1 MTNLRHRNM
10 VWIGI
15 VAVFV
20 IFGWMFLPDQARRFP
35 DDLTFDLAGY
45 INQFFNWLA
54 RRAAI
59 GPFAVKDITRALAA
73 AIELPL
79 DLVRGL
85 LIKGFRLRLPG
96 LGHVEIA
103 AFPWWALTAVWVMLA
118 HRLGGR
124 GAAFLVLGSCAYF
137 LVFDLWESAMLTLAS
152 VSLSVVVGMMLGLF
166 LGIWAYRRPRLG
178 AALTVIY
185 DIMQT
190 MPVFSYLVPILLFFG
205 FGPVSALVATVIYAM
220 PPMARNTTLALR
232 RLPGSASDLATMAGC
247 TSRQSMWLVLLPSA
261 RNGLLSGLN
270 QVIMLSL
277 SAVIIASIIGAGG
290 LGNDVLQGLKSMRL
304 GRALEAG
311 LAITLMAITLDRL
324 SRAAAGQRRDNLRAA
339 PSFSRRLVMPGILLI
354 GLAAAQIA
362 PELGKFPP
370 ALTLSTGGL
379 IDAGVAWLNV
389 ALQGPINL
397 LSDGTV
403 RLILRP
409 VKEALLALPWL
420 VVVLACA
427 MAAYA
432 LQGLRLAVVA
442 GVILGFILLTGYWDQ
457 AMISLYLVL
466 VSTVIAMLAGF
477 LVGIAVGLRPWLNRP
492 VTLIIDTLQTLPTF
506 VYLIPVVMLFG
517 LGDFPA
523 LIAIVL
529 YALPVMIRYTKDGI
543 INVPHSLIEAADMA
557 GCSPRQRLTFVQLPQ
572 ALPEIL
578 LGVSQTILMAF
589 SMLVITSLVGTRG
602 LEQDVLVAVS
612 KAKVGEGLIAGT
624 AISLLSILADRL
636 VTQASKRLRGHLGQ
650 A

>member
-1 MTNLRHRNM
+1 MTTLRQRNL

-15 VAVFV
+15 IAVVV
-20 IFGWMFLPDQARRFP
+20 IFGWMFLPDQARRLP
-35 DDLTFDLAGY
+35 DDWTLDLAGH
-45 INQFFNWLA
+45 INQVFNWLA
-54 RRAAI
+54 RRAEI
-59 GPFAVKDITRALAA
+59 GPFAVKDITRGLAA

-85 LIKGFRLRLPG
+85 LIEGFRLRLPG
-96 LGHVEIA
+96 LGRVEIA
-103 AFPWWALTAVWVMLA
+103 ALPWWALTAVWVMLA

-124 GAAFLVLGSCAYF
+124 RAAALVLGSCAYF
-137 LVFDLWESAMLTLAS
+137 LVFDLWDSAMLTLAS
-152 VSLSVVVGMMLGLF
+152 VSLSVVVGMLLGLF
-166 LGIWAYRRPRLG
+166 LGIWAYRHPRIESV
-178 AALTVIY
+178 LTVIY

-232 RLPGSASDLATMAGC
+232 RLPGSATDLAMMAGC
-247 TSRQSMWLVLLPSA
+247 TPRQGMWLVLLPSA

-311 LAITLMAITLDRL
+311 LAITLMAIALDRL
-324 SRAAAGQRRDNLRAA
+324 SRAAARQRRDNRA
-339 PSFSRRLVMPGILLI
+339 PVPFGRRLALPGVLLI
-354 GLAAAQIA
+354 GLVSAQIA
-362 PELGKFPP
+362 PVLGEYPTT
-370 ALTLSTGGL
+370 LTLSTGRL

-389 ALQGPINL
+389 ALQGPIDAA
-397 LSDGTV
+397 SDGTV

-420 VVVLACA
+420 VVVLVCA
-427 MAAYA
+427 LGAYA
-432 LQGLRLAVVA
+432 LQGLRLAAVA
-442 GVILGFILLTGYWDQ
+442 VAILGFVLLTGYWDQ

-466 VSTVIAMLAGF
+466 VSTLIAMLLGF
-477 LVGIAVGLRPWLNRP
+477 PVGIAAGLWPRLDRP

-543 INVPHSLIEAADMA
+543 AHVPGSLIEAADMA
-557 GCSPRQRLTFVQLPQ
+557 GCSPRQRLAFVQIPQ

-602 LEQDVLVAVS
+602 LEQETLVAVS
-612 KAKVGEGLIAGT
+612 KAKVGEGLIAGS
-624 AISLLSILADRL
+624 AISLLSILCDRL
-636 VTQASKRLRGHLGQ
+636 VSHASTRLRRHLGQ
-650 A
+650 V

>member
-1 MTNLRHRNM
+1 MTVLCRRNTA
-10 VWIGI
+10 WIAIAG
-15 VAVFV
+15 ALV
-20 IFGWMFLPDQARRFP
+20 IFGWMVLPDQARRLP
-35 DDLTFDLAGY
+35 AGWTLDLAGS
-45 INQFFNWLA
+45 INQVFHWLA
-54 RRAAI
+54 RRAEI
-59 GPFAVKDITRALAA
+59 GPFAVKDITRGMAD

-85 LIKGFRLRLPG
+85 LIEGFRLHLPG
-96 LGHVEIA
+96 VGRVEIA

-118 HRLGGR
+118 HRIGGK
-124 GAAFLVLGSCAYF
+124 GAALLVLASFSYF

-152 VSLSVVVGMMLGLF
+152 VSLSVVVGMAMGLF
-166 LGIWAYRRPRLG
+166 LGIWAYRRPRVEG
-178 AALTVIY
+178 FLTVIY

-232 RLPGSASDLATMAGC
+232 RLPGSATDLATMAGC
-247 TSRQSMWLVLLPSA
+247 TSWQGMWMVLLPSA
-261 RNGLLSGLN
+261 RNGLLSGVN

-311 LAITLMAITLDRL
+311 LAITLMAIALDRL
-324 SRAAAGQRRDNLRAA
+324 SRAAAGQRRDDQ
-339 PSFSRRLVMPGILLI
+339 PSALSLGRRLVVPGILLL

-362 PELGKFPP
+362 PDLREFPA
-370 ALTLSTGGL
+370 ALTLSTGRL
-379 IDAGVAWLNV
+379 IDTGVAWLNV
-389 ALQGPINL
+389 ALQGPIDA

-403 RLILRP
+403 RMILRP

-427 MAAYA
+427 LAAYA
-432 LQGLRLAVVA
+432 LHGVRLAA
-442 GVILGFILLTGYWDQ
+442 AAAAILSFVLLTGYWDQ

-466 VSTVIAMLAGF
+466 VSTLIAMLLGF
-477 LVGIAVGLRPWLNRP
+477 PVGLAAGLWPRLDRP
-492 VTLIIDTLQTLPTF
+492 VTLVIDTLQTLPTF

-543 INVPHSLIEAADMA
+543 ANVPSSLIEAADMA
-557 GCSPRQRLTFVQLPQ
+557 GCSPRQRLAFVQIPQ

-602 LEQDVLVAVS
+602 LEQEALVAVS
-612 KAKVGEGLIAGT
+612 KAKVGEGLIAGL

-636 VTQASKRLRGHLGQ
+636 ISHASMKLRRHLGQ
-650 A
+650 L

>member
-1 MTNLRHRNM
+1 MTVLRHRNM

-15 VAVFV
+15 VGV
-20 IFGWMFLPDQARRFP
+20 IVILGWMFLPDQARRLP
-35 DDLTFDLAGY
+35 DDWTFDLATH
-45 INQFFNWLA
+45 INQVFNWLA
-54 RRAAI
+54 RKAKI
-59 GPFAVKDITRALAA
+59 GPFAVKDITRGLAA

-85 LIKGFRLRLPG
+85 LIEGFRLRLPG
-96 LGHVEIA
+96 LGRVEIA
-103 AFPWWALTAVWVMLA
+103 ALPWWALTAVWAMLA

-124 GAAFLVLGSCAYF
+124 GAAALVLGSCAYF
-137 LVFDLWESAMLTLAS
+137 LVFDLWDSAMLTLAS
-152 VSLSVVVGMMLGLF
+152 VSLSVVVGMVLGLF
-166 LGIWAYRRPRLG
+166 LGIWAYRHPRIE
-178 AALTVIY
+178 AVLTVIY

-232 RLPGSASDLATMAGC
+232 RLPGSATDLATMAGC
-247 TSRQSMWLVLLPSA
+247 TPRQGMWLVLLPSA

-311 LAITLMAITLDRL
+311 LAITLMAIALDRL
-324 SRAAAGQRRDNLRAA
+324 SRAAARQRRDNRA
-339 PSFSRRLVMPGILLI
+339 PVPFDHRLALPGILLI
-354 GLAAAQIA
+354 GLLAAQIA
-362 PELGKFPP
+362 PGLSEFPT
-370 ALTLSTGGL
+370 ALTLSTGRL

-389 ALQGPINL
+389 ALQGPIDL

-420 VVVLACA
+420 VIVLACA
-427 MAAYA
+427 LGAYA
-432 LQGLRLAVVA
+432 LQGLRLAAVA
-442 GVILGFILLTGYWDQ
+442 VAILGFVLLTGYWDQ

-466 VSTVIAMLAGF
+466 VSTLIAMLLGF
-477 LVGIAVGLRPWLNRP
+477 PVGIAAGLWPWLDRP

-543 INVPHSLIEAADMA
+543 AHVPGSLIEAADMA
-557 GCSPRQRLTFVQLPQ
+557 GCSPRQRLAFVQIPQ

-602 LEQDVLVAVS
+602 LEQEALVAVS
-612 KAKVGEGLIAGT
+612 KAKVGEGLIAGS
-624 AISLLSILADRL
+624 AISLLSILLDRL
-636 VTQASKRLRGHLGQ
+636 VSHASTRLRRHLGQ
-650 A
+650 V